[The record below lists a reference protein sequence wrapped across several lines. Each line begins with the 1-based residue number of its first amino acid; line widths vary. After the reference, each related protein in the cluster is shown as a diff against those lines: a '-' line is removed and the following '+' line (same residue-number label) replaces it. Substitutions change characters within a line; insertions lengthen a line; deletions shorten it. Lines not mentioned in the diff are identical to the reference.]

1 MALRLRRGTD
11 AERLLITPL
20 EGELLYTTDTKKI
33 YVGDGT
39 TLGGIIFKSG
49 SLSINELIDVNTT
62 EGDSTQPQEG
72 EALVWDSSNQVWRPG
87 VVSGGAV
94 DGVLDDLTDVNV
106 TNPLADQILKYNS
119 LSSAFENTSLVLD
132 TISDVSITG
141 IADEQILQYNQST
154 GLFVNVTPA
163 LSLLSDVSTFSP
175 SSGDFLLH
183 SGGSFSNVPF
193 ALNTFDNVSIGFL
206 SSGDLLRYNGTRWTN
221 AQGRLSELFDVRI
234 DFGDSTSPGNGE
246 ALVWN
251 ADQSFWRPGTIN
263 LASDNNPILS
273 SNLNLNNNNIQG
285 SGNIN
290 VTGNIVGSLVTAP
303 TINGVNLY
311 GELQGSIRALDSSL
325 VYDLITDTLAASTLN
340 TNEISSNTIA
350 TNTISAND
358 TAVLSIGSAASPTV
372 LQSYSNDG
380 DFIDFYGT
388 VTSDSWITV
397 NVSEGTLAAPT
408 VNAPGDFLSGLII
421 KGYDGAIFSRSSVI
435 AGGVDPN
442 GTISSDIVP
451 GIVYLINRDFTGGN
465 TIASF
470 DAAGTF
476 TAPTIQP
483 GVYADISAR
492 DTSISAPA
500 EGMMVFLTS
509 TQKMQVYV
517 SDTGLAAGG
526 PSNSTA
532 GWFDMY

>member
-39 TLGGIIFKSG
+39 TLGGVAFESG

-62 EGDSTQPQEG
+62 EGDSTQPQDG
-72 EALVWDSSNQVWRPG
+72 EALVWDSDNQEWRPG
-87 VVSGGAV
+87 VVSGGGGGATS
-94 DGVLDDLTDVNV
+94 LSDLTDVS
-106 TNPLADQILKYNS
+106 LAVNS
-119 LSSAFENTSLVLD
+119 TTE
-132 TISDVSITG
+132 G
-141 IADEQILQYNQST
+141 QILQFFGGTFTPQDLNLNT
-154 GLFVNVTPA
+154 LDNVNT
-163 LSLLSDVSTFSP
+163 SP
-175 SSGDFLLH
+175 SGNHILYYNGAFWSSRPFDIND
-183 SGGSFSNVPF
+183 FSNVQITTPKE
-193 ALNTFDNVSIGFL
+193 
-206 SSGDLLRYNGTRWTN
+206 GDLIQYSTGANKFVN
-221 AQGRLSELFDVRI
+221 SQGLLQSLGDVRI
-234 DFGDSTSPGNGE
+234 DFGDSTKPVGGE
-246 ALVWN
+246 ALIWN
-251 ADQSFWRPGTIN
+251 NDQSVWSPGPI
-263 LASDNNPILS
+263 LSSDTNPILS
-273 SNLNLNNNNIQG
+273 ANLTLNSNNIQG

-358 TAVLSIGSAASPTV
+358 TSRLSIGSAASPTV

-388 VTSDSWITV
+388 TTSDSWITI
-397 NVSEGTLAAPT
+397 NVSEGTLSAPT
-408 VNAPGDFLSGLII
+408 VNAPGDFLSGLIV
-421 KGYDGAIFSRSSVI
+421 KGYDGSDFVRSSVI
-435 AGGVDPN
+435 AGGVDEN
-442 GTISSDIVP
+442 ATISSGIVP
-451 GIVYLINRDFTGGN
+451 GIIYLINQDLTGGN
-465 TIASF
+465 IIASF

-483 GVYADISAR
+483 GVYADTTAR
-492 DTSISAPA
+492 DAAITAPS

-532 GWFDMY
+532 DWYDMY